1 LNRVSSGFVFL
12 DCHLLVGLCT
22 RNQEISLKIGTT
34 WLLFH
39 ISTFCA
45 GHWWLTPVIQEAEM
59 RRNIEAALAN
69 SLQDPISKKIY
80 HKKELVEWLNV

>member
-1 LNRVSSGFVFL
+1 
-12 DCHLLVGLCT
+12 
-22 RNQEISLKIGTT
+22 
-34 WLLFH
+34 LFH